1 MQLIVLASGRG
12 SRLKKLTSYKPKC
25 LVKIKS
31 KTILERLSKNFLKF
45 NETIIVTGYKSKMIK
60 KGITKFKKIINKRYM
75 STNMVHSLF
84 CARKYIK
91 NDIIVSYGD
100 IVFDDK
106 IIDKMICFN
115 RSHIPLNKKWLVL
128 WKKRMNEKK
137 INNDAENISIKKN
150 KVISIGGKITN
161 IRPKLQF
168 MGLIKL
174 RYKDFKKLY
183 KYYTILKNP
192 KIDMTSFLNIAL
204 KDKIFS
210 LNYFETSRYWFEV
223 DNIKDKNIT
232 EKYL

>member
-1 MQLIVLASGRG
+1 MQLIILASGRG
-12 SRLKKLTSYKPKC
+12 SRLNKLTSYRPKC
-25 LVKIKS
+25 LVKIKN
-31 KTILERLSKNFLKF
+31 KTILDRLSKNFLKF
-45 NETIIVTGYKSKMIK
+45 NETIIVAGYKSEMIRNEISK
-60 KGITKFKKIINKRYM
+60 VKKIINKKYM

-106 IIDKMICFN
+106 IINKMIGFN
-115 RSHIPLNKKWLVL
+115 CSHIPLNKKWLSL

-137 INNDAENISIKKN
+137 INNDAENILIKKN

-174 RYKDFKKLY
+174 RYRDFKKLY
-183 KYYTILKNP
+183 KYYINLKNS
-192 KIDMTSFLNIAL
+192 KIDMTNFLNIAL
-204 KDKIFS
+204 KDKIFN